1 MIVSASRR
9 TDIPRWYAPWLM
21 NRLRAGEVLVGEPY
35 RPHRLRRYALTPEG
49 VDAVV
54 FWTKDPRPL
63 LPHLDEIKA
72 MGYRSLLQFT
82 LTPYGADIE
91 PGLEDKGEILA
102 AFQALGRR
110 LGRERV
116 LWRYDP
122 VLLTGAIGAD
132 WHRERFRALC
142 ERLSPYTDQVTLS
155 FLDSYPGRPMDGLR
169 APDHREAAELAAYFG
184 ETARAFGL
192 SAVMC
197 CEAGDYTRYGI
208 GRAACIDRERLER
221 VCGGP
226 LELKPDRGQRPGC
239 GCCESVDIGAY
250 DTCPTGCRYCYANRS
265 PGRTAAGWARHAPDS
280 PLLVGFPG
288 PEDEIIDAD
297 CVSARASQLR
307 LF

>member
-21 NRLRAGEVLVGEPY
+21 NRLRAGEVMVREPY

-63 LPHLDEIKA
+63 LPHLDELEG
-72 MGYRSLLQFT
+72 MGFRALFQFT

-91 PGLEDKGEILA
+91 PGLGDKGEILA

-132 WHRERFRALC
+132 WHRERFRVLC

-192 SAVMC
+192 SPVMC
-197 CEAGDYTRYGI
+197 CEAGDYARYGI
-208 GRAACIDRERLER
+208 GRAACIDRARLER
-221 VCGGP
+221 VCGCP

-265 PGRTAAGWARHAPDS
+265 PGRTAARRSGHSPNS
-280 PLLVGFPG
+280 PLLVGIPG

>member
-1 MIVSASRR
+1 MILSASRR

-21 NRLRAGEVLVGEPY
+21 NRLRDREVLVREPY

-63 LPHLDEIKA
+63 LPHLDELTG
-72 MGYRSLLQFT
+72 MGYRTLFQFT
-82 LTPYGADIE
+82 LTPYGPDIE
-91 PGLEDKGEILA
+91 PGLGDKGEILA

-122 VLLTGAIGAD
+122 VLLTDGIQIA
-132 WHRERFRALC
+132 WHRERFRQLC
-142 ERLSPYTDQVTLS
+142 EQLSPHTDQVTLS
-155 FLDSYPGRPMDGLR
+155 FLDPYPGRPMEGLR
-169 APDHREAAELAAYFG
+169 PPNSQEAAELAAFFG
-184 ETARAFGL
+184 ETARAYGL
-192 SAVMC
+192 SPVMC
-197 CEAGDYTRYGI
+197 CESEEYARYGI
-208 GRAACIDRERLER
+208 GRAACIDRRRLER
-221 VCGGP
+221 VCGYP
-226 LELKPDRGQRPGC
+226 LELEPDRGQRPGC
-239 GCCESVDIGAY
+239 GCCRSVDIGTY

-265 PGRTAAGWARHAPDS
+265 PGRTAARRSRHAPDS

-288 PEDEIIDAD
+288 PEDEIIDMP
-297 CVSARASQLR
+297 CLSARADQLR